1 MVQQIGLYC
10 RGVCCGEVTLQESG
24 ERVEICAQMQD
35 PGDGLYRAVLEG
47 ERGELS
53 LGVMEPKAGALVLR
67 RRPERSE
74 MSRVGAVRRVRV
86 GCAFPFGKKRVWNKT
101 RQPTKL
107 FRDDFFHQRL
117 SGQSYAWWRQEQ
129 GILTV
134 AFPWQSDVA
143 FPLDAL
149 FCFARVER
157 IEEELC
163 VVFAF
168 DTQERPI
175 SQRK

>member
-1 MVQQIGLYC
+1 MQQIGLYC
-10 RGVCCGEVTLQESG
+10 RGVCCGEVTLQERG

-47 ERGELS
+47 ECGELS
-53 LGVMEPKAGALVLR
+53 LGVMEPKAGALILR
-67 RRPERSE
+67 RRPARSE
-74 MSRVGAVRRVRV
+74 MSRLGAVRRVRV
-86 GCAFPFGKKRVWNKT
+86 GCAFPFGKKRIWNKT
-101 RQPTKL
+101 MQPTEL

-117 SGQSYAWWRQEQ
+117 SGQPYAWWRQEQ
-129 GILTV
+129 GILTM
-134 AFPWQSDVA
+134 AFPWKSDIA

-175 SQRK
+175 LQRK